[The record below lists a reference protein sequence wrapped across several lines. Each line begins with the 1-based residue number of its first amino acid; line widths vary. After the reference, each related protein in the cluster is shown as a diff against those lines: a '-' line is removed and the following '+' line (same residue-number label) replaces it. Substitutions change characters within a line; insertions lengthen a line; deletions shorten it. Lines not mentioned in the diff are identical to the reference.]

1 MLPHLHD
8 AKDKIDKVGEEP
20 IGFSPT
26 FLVWLCFVCFRLIF
40 AFMWLC
46 NAFYKAWWDEWP
58 SLWAL
63 SAQAKG

>member
-8 AKDKIDKVGEEP
+8 AKDKIDKVGEGP

-40 AFMWLC
+40 AFVT
-46 NAFYKAWWDEWP
+46 YTDIDRHIY
-58 SLWAL
+58 
-63 SAQAKG
+63 G

>member
-26 FLVWLCFVCFRLIF
+26 FFSVAIHRYYYMYGYV
-40 AFMWLC
+40 FM
-46 NAFYKAWWDEWP
+46 
-58 SLWAL
+58 
-63 SAQAKG
+63 